1 MTKLKKKLII
11 SFSIIGTIAALL
23 VLFFCLFSI
32 KSIYVEFVSE
42 PNFISAYT
50 PENIKASSKIKK
62 GQNIVFA
69 STDKSIDALEK
80 QFPFASFQ
88 IVRTFPSTMTVYVY
102 ERKPVFKV
110 LNQQE
115 NYEIYD
121 EDLKCLAIFPENN
134 LAENGLDNVPTLKG
148 ANIELCGQEGQ
159 FLKDTKL
166 KSKITEI
173 IDGIYGAEQSDIC
186 IMSDIIFGFD
196 STNNFNVLTMKVR
209 TNQEGKD
216 TAGVLEIQGSAYV
229 KEKIF
234 YAMSLYIQISDQEKY
249 RTKLDKLKITA
260 LQNFNPNNASTRYLI
275 AAIDGETIDPS
286 DV

>member
-1 MTKLKKKLII
+1 MTKTKKKLII
-11 SFSIIGTIAALL
+11 SFTIIGTIAMLL

-50 PENIKASSKIKK
+50 TDNIKSSCKIKK
-62 GQNIVFA
+62 GKNIMFA
-69 STDKSIDALEK
+69 STGKSIDALEK

-88 IVRTFPSTMTVYVY
+88 IVRTFPSTMTIYVY

-110 LNQQE
+110 LNEQE

-134 LAENGLDNVPTLKG
+134 LAENGLDKVPTLTG
-148 ANIELCGQEGQ
+148 SNLALCGKEGQ
-159 FLKDTKL
+159 FANDEKL
-166 KSKITEI
+166 KSKLTEI

-186 IMSDIIFGFD
+186 VMSDIIFGFD
-196 STNNFNVLTMKVR
+196 STNNFNVLTMKFR

-216 TAGVLEIQGSAYV
+216 TAGVIEIQGSAYI

-234 YAMSLYIQISDQEKY
+234 YAMTLYIQISDKQQY

-275 AAIDGETIDPS
+275 AAVDGETINP
-286 DV
+286 

>member
-1 MTKLKKKLII
+1 MTKTKKKLII
-11 SFSIIGTIAALL
+11 SFTIIGAIAMLL

-42 PNFISAYT
+42 PNYISAYT
-50 PENIKASSKIKK
+50 TDNIKSSCKIKK
-62 GQNIVFA
+62 GKNIMFA
-69 STDKSIDALEK
+69 STSKSIDALEK

-88 IVRTFPSTMTVYVY
+88 IVRTFPSTMTIYVY

-110 LNQQE
+110 LNEQE

-134 LAENGLDNVPTLKG
+134 LAENGLDKVPTLTG
-148 ANIELCGQEGQ
+148 SNLELCGKEGL
-159 FLKDTKL
+159 FADDEKL
-166 KSKITEI
+166 KSKMTEI

-186 IMSDIIFGFD
+186 VMSDIIFGFD
-196 STNNFNVLTMKVR
+196 STNNFNVLTMKFR
-209 TNQEGKD
+209 TNQEGKE
-216 TAGVLEIQGSAYV
+216 TAGVIEIQGSAYI

-234 YAMSLYIQISDQEKY
+234 YAMTLYIQISDKEEY

-275 AAIDGETIDPS
+275 AALDGETINP
-286 DV
+286 